1 MERFLSRCA
10 EYIFEKHTNE
20 LHELCLVF
28 PNRRS
33 GVFFSSYLQ
42 KQITQPVIGP
52 EIATVNELISGYSS
66 LHQGEKLQLISML
79 YDIFLKHTHT
89 TESFDDFYFWGE
101 VLLADFNDIDR
112 YLVNAKDLFTN
123 MADLKE
129 IENLFDYL
137 THEQKAAIL
146 RFWGS
151 MSGTEQK
158 SHHEKFIS
166 IWQKLYPVYTEFKQ
180 ALQEKEIA
188 FGGMI
193 SRQVIEQFKKEK
205 PGFEFQKYY
214 IIGLNAL
221 NNCEIAFFNL
231 LQQQNKAEFL
241 WDYDGFY
248 LNDTINEA
256 GRFIRENLKIFPP
269 PKSFALNARQFSE
282 KKNIKLVAVSSNYGQ
297 AQEIPRFLDEIK
309 SGFKN
314 EFDNTAVVLADESLL
329 YPALGAIPPDYGTV
343 NVTMGYP
350 VKNSVVYG
358 FLLLLVNLL
367 KNKRLNEKEEPVV
380 YHRFVTDVL
389 NHQLLGSIEPE
400 KTTEFLATL
409 KERNRIT
416 VPLKEIDFSSIHRLI
431 FSLPL
436 NVADYSRWF
445 LNILSHFY
453 EMIRETESGNQ
464 LLSELIYALYQAI
477 EKLDSVVSDVDRSQ
491 QRTLS
496 DTVYFRLF
504 GQYVGQVSVAFEGEP
519 LSGMQVM
526 GILETRCLDFENLI
540 ILGLNENKWPR
551 TFTAP
556 SFIPYN
562 LRKGFGLPG
571 IDEQDAMY
579 AYYFYRIIQRAENIT
594 ATYSTLKEG
603 IGTGE
608 LSRYGFQLLY
618 DSGVEVQ
625 KTTLDFKFSSEPV
638 SPVEVQGSPYKT
650 KILLE
655 RITHD
660 KPLSPTAIN
669 TWLQCSLRFYF
680 RYILQL
686 PEPDEMKDEIDSPV
700 FGSIF
705 HEVIENLYKPFEGK
719 VVNKADLEKIRKN
732 KILIE
737 NEIRKAIGKHYFR
750 QKEANGKTVKLEGK
764 TILIYENTKTFIR
777 RLLEIDSELAP
788 FHLVALEGDYQAT
801 LDVSLNGKQI
811 PVHIGGKIDR
821 VDRVNGALRIID
833 YKTGHVETMTFKEID
848 ELFEKDKEKPKKEIL
863 QTLIYCLVYK
873 KDAGETS
880 DLQPAIY
887 SLRELFKENFDPE
900 IKRNFLPLSFKE
912 IENEFTGKLESL
924 VSEMLSGLGRF
935 YQTPHEKFCQ
945 YCPYNKICQRY

>member
-52 EIATVNELISGYSS
+52 EIATVNELIFGYSS

-314 EFDNTAVVLADESLL
+314 EFDNTAVVLADEPSGNL
-329 YPALGAIPPDYGTV
+329 DS
-343 NVTMGYP
+343 
-350 VKNSVVYG
+350 NSSAE
-358 FLLLLVNLL
+358 L
-367 KNKRLNEKEEPVV
+367 
-380 YHRFVTDVL
+380 
-389 NHQLLGSIEPE
+389 HQLFFKLRDELG
-400 KTTEFLATL
+400 
-409 KERNRIT
+409 
-416 VPLKEIDFSSIHRLI
+416 
-431 FSLPL
+431 
-436 NVADYSRWF
+436 
-445 LNILSHFY
+445 
-453 EMIRETESGNQ
+453 Q
-464 LLSELIYALYQAI
+464 
-477 EKLDSVVSDVDRSQ
+477 
-491 QRTLS
+491 
-496 DTVYFRLF
+496 
-504 GQYVGQVSVAFEGEP
+504 
-519 LSGMQVM
+519 
-526 GILETRCLDFENLI
+526 
-540 ILGLNENKWPR
+540 
-551 TFTAP
+551 
-556 SFIPYN
+556 
-562 LRKGFGLPG
+562 
-571 IDEQDAMY
+571 
-579 AYYFYRIIQRAENIT
+579 
-594 ATYSTLKEG
+594 
-603 IGTGE
+603 
-608 LSRYGFQLLY
+608 
-618 DSGVEVQ
+618 
-625 KTTLDFKFSSEPV
+625 
-638 SPVEVQGSPYKT
+638 
-650 KILLE
+650 
-655 RITHD
+655 
-660 KPLSPTAIN
+660 
-669 TWLQCSLRFYF
+669 
-680 RYILQL
+680 
-686 PEPDEMKDEIDSPV
+686 
-700 FGSIF
+700 
-705 HEVIENLYKPFEGK
+705 
-719 VVNKADLEKIRKN
+719 
-732 KILIE
+732 
-737 NEIRKAIGKHYFR
+737 
-750 QKEANGKTVKLEGK
+750 
-764 TILIYENTKTFIR
+764 TFI
-777 RLLEIDSELAP
+777 IVTHNQELA
-788 FHLVALEGDYQAT
+788 HMA
-801 LDVSLNGKQI
+801 
-811 PVHIGGKIDR
+811 DR
-821 VDRVNGALRIID
+821 KLTIRDGL
-833 YKTGHVETMTFKEID
+833 
-848 ELFEKDKEKPKKEIL
+848 L
-863 QTLIYCLVYK
+863 QN
-873 KDAGETS
+873 
-880 DLQPAIY
+880 Q
-887 SLRELFKENFDPE
+887 
-900 IKRNFLPLSFKE
+900 
-912 IENEFTGKLESL
+912 
-924 VSEMLSGLGRF
+924 
-935 YQTPHEKFCQ
+935 
-945 YCPYNKICQRY
+945 